1 MVEPNDVERSHD
13 DFRELLGA
21 YALGAVTPDER
32 RAVAEHLTTCD
43 ECPAELAQLRA
54 AVHALPLALEDRE
67 PSPALRDRIE
77 ATIRQELAN
86 GRGQEGG
93 RPAAVLP
100 GPQLPTTATR
110 PLGRSNLRRLPVPPW
125 AAAAI
130 VLLALSLGVL
140 IWNLQ
145 LRQAERPEPA
155 ETIAL
160 QPAEA
165 APGTSAQLT
174 YLEDRQV
181 MIVAFRDLPA
191 LSPGQ
196 VYQLW
201 LFRGDVPIPS
211 GVFGPSRTECAVA
224 ADPAEY
230 RALAVTREPGPLG
243 SPGPTGE
250 PIFQA
255 PLGPA

>member
-1 MVEPNDVERSHD
+1 MVEPNDAERSHD
-13 DFRELLGA
+13 DYREFLGA

-32 RAVAEHLTTCD
+32 RAVAEHLTTCE
-43 ECPAELAQLRA
+43 ECPAELARLRV
-54 AVHALPLALEDRE
+54 AVHALPLALADRE
-67 PSPALRDRIE
+67 PPPALRDRIE
-77 ATIRQELAN
+77 AAAREDLAN

-100 GPQLPTTATR
+100 GPRPPPATAR
-110 PLGRSNLRRLPVPPW
+110 PPERSNLRRLPVTLW
-125 AAAAI
+125 AAAAV
-130 VLLALSLGVL
+130 VLLAVSLGVL
-140 IWNLQ
+140 AWNLQ
-145 LRQAERPEPA
+145 LRQAERPRAA

-165 APGTSAQLT
+165 APGASAQLT

-201 LFRGDVPIPS
+201 LFRGDAPIPS